1 MLKFIIGLFIG
12 VLIFLFVNTL
22 LDSYLYRESTNYRY
36 NLEVK
41 SIRNYSNSKVGL
53 LLLSGMG
60 ALLGCIM
67 LMLHSGHGSMPRPDS
82 AVVRMAAA
90 LKLLGTQALI
100 SGIRATVAQALVGL
114 GVDQMMEV
122 MMVQHI
128 CLI

>member
-67 LMLHSGHGSMPRPDS
+67 LMLHSGVSESH
-82 AVVRMAAA
+82 
-90 LKLLGTQALI
+90 L
-100 SGIRATVAQALVGL
+100 
-114 GVDQMMEV
+114 
-122 MMVQHI
+122 
-128 CLI
+128 C